1 MEASKMDRRE
11 PRLAALTDPAAVR
24 KAVEEYSQ
32 IGREAFLVKYGFGP
46 ARVYFLVHEGSRY
59 DSKAIAAAA
68 YGYQHPELGPL
79 RSDQFSGGERSV
91 KARLEAL
98 GFTVERIS
106 SGDLAIAELQAGDVL
121 TNRQLMSTFK
131 VSNSGGMRRS
141 LETDTLVLVSDLT
154 KSLYL
159 DEWEGDILHYCG
171 MGQKGDQTLT
181 GYQNKTL
188 AESRSNGV
196 AVHLFE
202 VYEKN
207 RYTYIGRLELAGEPY
222 HGTQDDVDKKP
233 RRVWVFPLRLVSGQP
248 PALPS
253 QTVRQ
258 IEQRQ
263 RKQARRLSDA
273 EVAKRA
279 AKNSGKAG
287 SRTST
292 TTVYVRDAFVA
303 EHARRRAAGHCE
315 LCKQPAP
322 FKDKDGEPF
331 LEVHHVVWLAR
342 GGQDSIENTVAL
354 CPNCHRRMHVLNR
367 EEDRSALATHARA
380 NSTQV

>member
-1 MEASKMDRRE
+1 
-11 PRLAALTDPAAVR
+11 
-24 KAVEEYSQ
+24 
-32 IGREAFLVKYGFGP
+32 
-46 ARVYFLVHEGSRY
+46 
-59 DSKAIAAAA
+59 
-68 YGYQHPELGPL
+68 
-79 RSDQFSGGERSV
+79 V

-106 SGDLAIAELQAGDVL
+106 SDDLAIAQLRPGDVL

-141 LETDTLVLVSDLT
+141 LQTNTLVLVSDFT

-159 DEWEGDILHYCG
+159 DEWQGDVLHYCG
-171 MGQKGDQTLT
+171 MGQKSDQTLT
-181 GYQNKTL
+181 GNQNKTL

-207 RYTYIGRLELAGEPY
+207 RYTYIGRLELAAEPY
-222 HGTQDDVDKKP
+222 PGTQDDVDNKP
-233 RRVWVFPLRLVSGQP
+233 RRVWIFPLRLLSGQP

-273 EVAKRA
+273 EVAARA
-279 AKNSGKAG
+279 AKNSGKTG

-303 EHARRRAAGHCE
+303 ENARRRTAGRCE
-315 LCKQPAP
+315 LCKQEAP
-322 FKDKDGEPF
+322 FKDKMGEPF
-331 LEVHHVVWLAR
+331 LEVHHVVWLAK
-342 GGQDSIENTVAL
+342 GGKDSIENTVAL
-354 CPNCHRRMHVLNR
+354 CPNCHRIMHVLDK
-367 EEDRSALATHARA
+367 EDDRAALLARMVPLA
-380 NSTQV
+380 GRC